1 MEMLS
6 PHFSLDEC
14 KCKCKR
20 HKDAPYCPVSQRLL
34 SLAEKIRDLLGEP
47 MIMRSVC
54 RCREH
59 NAETPG
65 ASPHSKHMTGQAMD
79 FYCKKLSPLTI
90 YNAIIKMWAAGDLP
104 ELGGVFVY
112 DWGVHID
119 IDHAG
124 DGHLRRGDYRK

>member
-47 MIMRSVC
+47 MITRSVC
-54 RCREH
+54 RCKAH

-65 ASPHSKHMTGQAMD
+65 ASPTSKHVDGKAMD
-79 FYCKKLSPLTI
+79 FYCRRLSPLAV
-90 YNAIIKMWAAGDLP
+90 YNAIAKAWHDGRLP

-119 IDHAG
+119 TEKAS